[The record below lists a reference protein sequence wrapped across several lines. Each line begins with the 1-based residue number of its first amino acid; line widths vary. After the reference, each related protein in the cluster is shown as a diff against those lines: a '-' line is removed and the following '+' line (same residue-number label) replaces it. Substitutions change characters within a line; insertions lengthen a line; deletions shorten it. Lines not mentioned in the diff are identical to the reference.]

1 MRLES
6 SDELVWIY
14 AVLTLIQTRPGT
26 QNAAGG
32 LDVCRISSYSN
43 CNGGGNA
50 ASLFGY
56 MPY

>member
-1 MRLES
+1 M
-6 SDELVWIY
+6 Y
-14 AVLTLIQTRPGT
+14 AVLALIQTLFAHARVHPC
-26 QNAAGG
+26 
-32 LDVCRISSYSN
+32 LDICRINSYSN